1 MSIDL
6 SIFIWTIINFVVL
19 MVLLNLILF
28 KPIHK
33 ILDERK
39 ERINSGLAAG
49 EEARAAKLAN
59 DKRLQE
65 EVDANRANAR
75 KLLENAKNKADAE
88 KAAMERN
95 AQVEAAAIRKA
106 NLEKISEE
114 EKLAVKQIDGQ
125 IDTLVSALTGSL
137 LGDKTCAQKN
147 KQAIEKCVSALA
159 ANT

>member
-6 SIFIWTIINFVVL
+6 SVFIWTIINFVVL
-19 MVLLNLILF
+19 MVLLNFVLF

-59 DKRLQE
+59 DKRLQA
-65 EVDANRANAR
+65 EVDASRANAR

-88 KAAMERN
+88 QTAMLRN

-106 NLEKISEE
+106 KRSWTSTWT
-114 EKLAVKQIDGQ
+114 AR
-125 IDTLVSALTGSL
+125 SASMRRGR
-137 LGDKTCAQKN
+137 
-147 KQAIEKCVSALA
+147 ALPTRL
-159 ANT
+159 NG

>member
-6 SIFIWTIINFVVL
+6 SVFIWTIINFVVL
-19 MVLLNLILF
+19 MVLLNFILF

-88 KAAMERN
+88 QTAMLRN

-106 NLEKISEE
+106 NIAKISEE

-125 IDTLVSALTGSL
+125 MDSLVSILTGSL
-137 LGDKTCAQKN
+137 LEDKSCAQKN
-147 KQAIEKCVSALA
+147 KKAIEKCVSALT

>member
-6 SIFIWTIINFVVL
+6 SVFLWTIINFVVL
-19 MVLLNLILF
+19 MVLLNIFLF

-49 EEARAAKLAN
+49 EEARKAKIAN
-59 DKRLQE
+59 DERLQA

-75 KLLENAKNKADAE
+75 KLLENAKNKAEAE
-88 KAAMERN
+88 KAAMLRN

-106 NLEKISEE
+106 NIEKINEE
-114 EKLAVKQIDGQ
+114 EKLAVKQVDGQ
-125 IDTLVSALTGSL
+125 MHDLVSALTGAL
-137 LGDKTCAQKN
+137 LEDKSCAQMHKN
-147 KQAIEKCVSALA
+147 AIEKCVTALT